1 MYLYVMVQ
9 KIANHFEFNHSKLE
23 VTNLQYT
30 LRIYMAFILCNTNY
44 PIKNKVLFT
53 SIQFMN
59 MLVYV
64 IMYNK
69 CNFTFKINIGTYI
82 NSLQTLTKGIYI

>member
-9 KIANHFEFNHSKLE
+9 KIDLIIQSQKLQIY
-23 VTNLQYT
+23 NT

-69 CNFTFKINIGTYI
+69 CNLTFKINIGIGTYI